1 MATTAI
7 LSSLTKVPV
16 SHPNPFTTALRAAK
30 SGTRALSA
38 GMALQVL
45 RLDEMAVELRK
56 ARMFAAAA
64 DHYIDRR
71 LVSLPLFLSV
81 SVCLYLCHSRS
92 VFLCLSVTLL
102 SISLSPRMLNAA
114 VRGGADDGAR
124 RTAPPHCAAQVSNI
138 LISYFSGNKAGSD
151 EVLKLVCSI
160 LAMEEEQGRA
170 VVHGAGKLRAGG
182 GWGLYSVIS
191 APVSTWET
199 ITEAEI
205 GQDWVQFLIEEA
217 DKAAAQPSLK
227 G

>member
-1 MATTAI
+1 MISAAECGAA
-7 LSSLTKVPV
+7 LTM
-16 SHPNPFTTALRAAK
+16 
-30 SGTRALSA
+30 G
-38 GMALQVL
+38 
-45 RLDEMAVELRK
+45 
-56 ARMFAAAA
+56 
-64 DHYIDRR
+64 
-71 LVSLPLFLSV
+71 
-81 SVCLYLCHSRS
+81 
-92 VFLCLSVTLL
+92 
-102 SISLSPRMLNAA
+102 
-114 VRGGADDGAR
+114 RGAP
-124 RTAPPHCAAQVSNI
+124 TPPHCAAQVSNI

-170 VVHGAGKLRAGG
+170 VVQGASKLRAGG

-205 GQDWVQFLIEEA
+205 GQDWVQFLIDEA